1 MMNWLSFDTW
11 WWPYFFILIA
21 GALATDIWRFLGVL
35 VGGRMRE
42 ESQGLVL
49 VRCVATALV
58 GGVIAQLILYPSGE
72 LANSPM
78 WMRAGAAGA
87 GFFAFLLTGQRI
99 LVGVLVGEA
108 LLLIGLV
115 AL

>member
-1 MMNWLSFDTW
+1 MSWQSFDYS
-11 WWPYFFILIA
+11 WWPYLFILLA

-42 ESQGLVL
+42 ESQALVL

-58 GGVIAQLILYPSGE
+58 AGVIAQLILYPTGE

-78 WMRAGAAGA
+78 WLRAGSALI
-87 GFFAFLLTGQRI
+87 GFIAFLLTGQRI
-99 LVGVLVGEA
+99 LIGVLVGEV
-108 LLLIGLV
+108 LLMAGLV
-115 AL
+115 YL